1 MRTAFATIVAITGLA
16 VAAQAQESATAP
28 AAGAAP
34 VASTPAAPPAAT
46 PMPGMTMPGMT
57 MAPAA
62 TPAPAAPATTAAPTP
77 PPPAGTTAG
86 PAGAAPVAADAAGTP
101 TMPTTGDGAVVLSI
115 LQRVCVPLV
124 KGGNFDQLAKS
135 AGMKKVRGGA
145 YVAALGGNKAYTI
158 TVQPPGSNSNVC
170 QTDIHYALGGEQP
183 IITALNV
190 YSFLHDP
197 ELQLQRNDYIV
208 GGDNIKRITLSWEHY
223 TDKES
228 TGIVFVQLKSAD
240 GAALSGKYDQA
251 TLLYS
256 ERTF

>member
-1 MRTAFATIVAITGLA
+1 MRTAFATFVAIAGLA
-16 VAAQAQESATAP
+16 VAARAQESA
-28 AAGAAP
+28 
-34 VASTPAAPPAAT
+34 
-46 PMPGMTMPGMT
+46 
-57 MAPAA
+57 
-62 TPAPAAPATTAAPTP
+62 PAPAAEAAPTASAPAELSTTPPAARMTSPQTAAPTGAPTAAPAAPTP

-86 PAGAAPVAADAAGTP
+86 AAGSAPAAANAAGPP
-101 TMPTTGDGAVVLSI
+101 TLPTTGDGAVVLSI

-124 KGGNFDQLAKS
+124 KGANFDQLAKS
-135 AGMKKVRGGA
+135 AGMKKARGGA
-145 YVAALGGNKAYTI
+145 YVAALGGDKAYNITI
-158 TVQPPGSNSNVC
+158 QPPGSNSNVC
-170 QTDIHYALGGEQP
+170 QTDIHYALGAEQP
-183 IITALNV
+183 IIAALNI

-197 ELQLQRNDYIV
+197 ELMLQRNDYMV

-228 TGIVFVQLKSAD
+228 TGLVFVQLKSAN